1 MDSATTV
8 FLYGAYGYTAKLLI
22 IELLSKG
29 IRPLLGG
36 RNAGKLKEVAT
47 EHGLEFVAGK
57 AEDVA
62 AVLGQHPD
70 IKLVVNC
77 AGPFVDTFEGVAS
90 ACIAHKAHYIDI
102 TGEIEVFE
110 KACAWDAKASDAGIL
125 LMPGTGFDVVPSDC
139 LALHLKERMAD
150 ATSLELAFYGT
161 GGVSRGT
168 ALTMVRGIGKGG
180 AIRKDGKIMPVPMNY
195 STKELEFFGK
205 KKICTAIP
213 WGDVSTAYF
222 TTGIPNIVVYTV
234 LPKSSGGF
242 SKVIGGL
249 EKIPVLNLI
258 PKAIHGLIRAF
269 MSGPNAEVR
278 EKAKSYLIG
287 EVKNAAGQVARARLK
302 TREGYTLT
310 AFTCANITERILKG
324 DFKTGFQTPA
334 ACYGKGLILEVE
346 GTVLEDC

>member
-22 IELLSKG
+22 TELLAKG

-62 AVLGQHPD
+62 AVLKQHPG
-70 IKLVVNC
+70 IKLLVNC
-77 AGPFVDTFEGVAS
+77 AGPFADTFEGVAS
-90 ACIAHKAHYIDI
+90 ACIAHKVHYIDI

-110 KACAWDAKASDAGIL
+110 KAAAWGAKASDAGIL

-139 LALHLKERMAD
+139 LSLHLKERMPD
-150 ATSLELAFYGT
+150 ATALELAFYGT

-180 AIRKDGKIMPVPMNY
+180 AIRENGKIIPVPMNY
-195 STKELEFFGK
+195 STKELDFFGRK
-205 KKICTAIP
+205 KVCTAIP

-234 LPKSSGGF
+234 LPKQSGGLPKQ
-242 SKVIGGL
+242 SGGL

-269 MSGPNAEVR
+269 MSGPNVDVR
-278 EKAKSYLIG
+278 LKAKSYLVG
-287 EVKNAAGQVARARLK
+287 EVKNAAGQVARARLM

-346 GTVLEDC
+346 GTVLEDW

>member
-1 MDSATTV
+1 MDSASV

-22 IELLSKG
+22 TELLVKG

-36 RNAGKLKEVAT
+36 RNAGKLKEVANA
-47 EHGLEFVAGK
+47 HGLPFVAGK

-62 AVLGQHPD
+62 AVLRQHPAV
-70 IKLVVNC
+70 KLVVNC
-77 AGPFVDTFEGVAS
+77 AGPFADTFDGVAS
-90 ACIAHKAHYIDI
+90 ACMDHKVHYIDI

-110 KACAWDAKASDAGIL
+110 KALAWGSKASDAGIM

-139 LALHLKERMAD
+139 LALHLKQRLPS

-168 ALTMVRGIGKGG
+168 ALTMVRSIGKGG
-180 AIRKDGKIMPVPMNY
+180 AIRKDGKIVPVPMDH
-195 STKELEFFGK
+195 SIKELDFFGK

-269 MSGPNAEVR
+269 MSGPNADVR
-278 EKAKSYLIG
+278 LNARSYLIG
-287 EVKNAAGQVARARLK
+287 EVKDAAGQVARARLK

-310 AFTCANITERILKG
+310 AITCANITERILKG

-346 GTVLEDC
+346 GAVLEDC